1 LMNNPDYWE
10 DPEVFNPD
18 RFTMEKRKG
27 RHHFLH
33 IPFSAGHRQC
43 IGTNFSLIEQKLFL
57 VRLLQ
62 KYKVVDPKNNK
73 PLGMDQ
79 FISYRHR
86 VCVYLEKR

>member
-1 LMNNPDYWE
+1 
-10 DPEVFNPD
+10 
-18 RFTMEKRKG
+18 
-27 RHHFLH
+27 
-33 IPFSAGHRQC
+33 
-43 IGTNFSLIEQKLFL
+43 L